1 MCNKKNKIAFVC
13 STYVQIMRMF
23 QIKKEIPEFYGKAD
37 LYLVHD
43 MFNNM
48 EFIRRLENTNEFDNV
63 FYFNVNEYKS
73 IKVLHYIYGKKYR
86 DIFKKNIYD
95 KVISFNIE
103 EVISQVLFNLNKSQ
117 ENFEF
122 HCVEDGPGG
131 YEVYKPEQYKW
142 SHIYRWLGI
151 EKQYYNIK
159 TWWTGC
165 PEYMKFPNDC
175 SVDIKKLPAIKIG
188 DYKLLKTINYVFDYK
203 NKNELDNIE
212 CLIMEE
218 SHFEDGLIPNNEDY
232 IFYKKIISKYSN
244 VHFAIKLHPRTKV
257 NRFEGLIPV
266 IKNNNAPWELI
277 LWNRIISKKSDL
289 LQLSIACGTMMSDK
303 FLYDYEGPKMLLARL
318 FLDIIKPINGYRR
331 VNEKTIDKYE
341 KFKQSYKEPDKFMLP
356 KEESEIYEMLDDYFQ
371 NTR

>member
-175 SVDIKKLPAIKIG
+175 SVDIKK
-188 DYKLLKTINYVFDYK
+188 TSCN
-203 NKNELDNIE
+203 
-212 CLIMEE
+212 
-218 SHFEDGLIPNNEDY
+218 
-232 IFYKKIISKYSN
+232 
-244 VHFAIKLHPRTKV
+244 
-257 NRFEGLIPV
+257 
-266 IKNNNAPWELI
+266 
-277 LWNRIISKKSDL
+277 
-289 LQLSIACGTMMSDK
+289 
-303 FLYDYEGPKMLLARL
+303 
-318 FLDIIKPINGYRR
+318 
-331 VNEKTIDKYE
+331 
-341 KFKQSYKEPDKFMLP
+341 
-356 KEESEIYEMLDDYFQ
+356 
-371 NTR
+371 